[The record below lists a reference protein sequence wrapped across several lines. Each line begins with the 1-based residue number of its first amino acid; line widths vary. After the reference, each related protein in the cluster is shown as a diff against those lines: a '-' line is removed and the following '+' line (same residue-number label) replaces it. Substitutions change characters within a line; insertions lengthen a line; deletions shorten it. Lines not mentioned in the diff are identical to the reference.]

1 MSQYCFWVIKSPKK
15 NIRDLHTVT
24 VNGKVNIIWAVGVK
38 MNGKRARKFIPIIT
52 INKEIN
58 NRGLNIVLL
67 GYIDNLISPNKNIF
81 TFALIKPR
89 DLIFFF

>member
-1 MSQYCFWVIKSPKK
+1 M
-15 NIRDLHTVT
+15 

-38 MNGKRARKFIPIIT
+38 INGKRAMKFIPITT

-58 NRGLNIVLL
+58 NKGLNTVLL

-81 TFALIKPR
+81 IFALINP
-89 DLIFFF
+89 